1 VQSHSTI
8 SLIGCVPHT
17 YSIGP

>member
-1 VQSHSTI
+1 LIARSATSNVTI

-17 YSIGP
+17 